1 MGPRIPGIRV
11 PSFRYVNRAVIR
23 LENVSKRFASGYNA
37 VLNLSLEIPDGQ
49 TCVLIGPSGCGK
61 TTTLRM
67 INRLIDPDSGRIL
80 VDGADTQSVDPAA
93 LRLKMGYVIQQTG
106 LFPHMTVGENV
117 GTVPRLWKWHAE
129 RIRKRVDE
137 LLELVGLDPV
147 EYRDR
152 YPHQLSGGQRQRVGF
167 ARALAADPPILLMDE
182 PFGAVDR
189 ITRERLQHE
198 FVSIQRSMRKTV
210 VFVTHD
216 IDEAVTVGDRI
227 CLMKMQAQIAQ
238 YDTPERIV
246 IHPASEYVSE
256 VRGRGARAGRRRVS
270 VLGLRPVEDAAAV
283 RRDAG
288 GSRARAHAR
297 GLARRLGGRLPEG
310 FQARA
315 VDGAG
320 PRRLASGGGAG
331 GDRCQ
336 ARPRRGKARRPAHG
350 RGGWRPAHSKAR
362 GGDRQRG
369 HRGDPADRRS
379 EQGRLLDQPPGGH
392 PARAAR
398 AAGRAG
404 WRGRGRGACPGVRQA
419 RLQGHDR
426 GGGAPFPRPRG
437 A

>member
-1 MGPRIPGIRV
+1 MIH
-11 PSFRYVNRAVIR
+11 
-23 LENVSKRFASGYNA
+23 LENVSKRFASGSNA
-37 VLNLSLEIPDGQ
+37 VLNLTLEIPDGQ

-67 INRLIDPDSGRIL
+67 INRLIDPDNGRIL
-80 VDGADTQSVDPAA
+80 VDGADTQGVDPAA

-227 CLMKMQAQIAQ
+227 CLMKMKAQIAQ

-256 VRGRGARAGRRRVS
+256 FLGRER
-270 VLGLRPVEDAAAV
+270 
-283 RRDAG
+283 
-288 GSRARAHAR
+288 
-297 GLARRLGGRLPEG
+297 LARRMSVVRIDAKTLEHPDGGP
-310 FQARA
+310 ARDEPRVPLSSSLTDALAAALTSPTERAA
-315 VDGAG
+315 VFD
-320 PRRLASGGGAG
+320 
-331 GDRCQ
+331 GDRYLGDFT
-336 ARPRRGKARRPAHG
+336 ATSLLESLRRASAE
-350 RGGWRPAHSKAR
+350 GGIP
-362 GGDRQRG
+362 D
-369 HRGDPADRRS
+369 
-379 EQGRLLDQPPGGH
+379 
-392 PARAAR
+392 
-398 AAGRAG
+398 AAG
-404 WRGRGRGACPGVRQA
+404 V
-419 RLQGHDR
+419 
-426 GGGAPFPRPRG
+426 
-437 A
+437 